1 MVVYAEAAAW
11 YVCISYCAT
20 RVETCNHCGASL
32 VCSRSATKEECEVEG
47 SKERGSI
54 HPGFH
59 STGLGQYVFTPTL
72 TSFVGFGSKPIG
84 LLISL
89 FLKRV
94 LLKGLACYHFCVS
107 TQDGSEDSE
116 TTHLCTRSVMSSLI
130 PRLHVVAGE

>member
-1 MVVYAEAAAW
+1 MYQLLC
-11 YVCISYCAT
+11 YQG
-20 RVETCNHCGASL
+20 RDKHHCGASL
-32 VCSRSATKEECEVEG
+32 VCSRSATKEEREVEG
-47 SKERGSI
+47 SKERRSI

-72 TSFVGFGSKPIG
+72 TS
-84 LLISL
+84 LE
-89 FLKRV
+89 RV
-94 LLKGLACYHFCVS
+94 LLKGLTCYHFSIS